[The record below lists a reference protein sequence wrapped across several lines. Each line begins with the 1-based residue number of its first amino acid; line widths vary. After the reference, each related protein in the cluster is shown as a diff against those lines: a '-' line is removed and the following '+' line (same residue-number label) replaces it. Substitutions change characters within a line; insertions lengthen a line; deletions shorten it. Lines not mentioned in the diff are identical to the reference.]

1 MRLNGIV
8 MHKALLLSQGAG
20 RPGKRVAGRAGG
32 FPPHRKRLCK
42 SANCIFL
49 GEEGREWG
57 GGGCYLFFLFLLQ
70 IWGGE
75 GLKKKKKALQQP
87 RRPKGDRER
96 KRGRGDLIEK
106 SDSQTSCKCNY
117 FLRK

>member
-20 RPGKRVAGRAGG
+20 RPGKRVLGRAGS
-32 FPPHRKRLCK
+32 FPAHRKRLCK

-49 GEEGREWG
+49 GEEGMEG
-57 GGGCYLFFLFLLQ
+57 GYLYFF
-70 IWGGE
+70 ITDPR
-75 GLKKKKKALQQP
+75 KKKKKALQQP

-96 KRGRGDLIEK
+96 KRERRLD
-106 SDSQTSCKCNY
+106 
-117 FLRK
+117 RKI

>member
-20 RPGKRVAGRAGG
+20 RPGKRVVGRAGS

-49 GEEGREWG
+49 GEEGREG
-57 GGGCYLFFLFLLQ
+57 GYLFFYYRS
-70 IWGGE
+70 G
-75 GLKKKKKALQQP
+75 KKKKSPAAAKKTK
-87 RRPKGDRER
+87 RRQRE

>member
-20 RPGKRVAGRAGG
+20 RPGKRALGRAGS
-32 FPPHRKRLCK
+32 FPAHRKRLCK

-49 GEEGREWG
+49 GEEGMQG
-57 GGGCYLFFLFLLQ
+57 VYLFFF
-70 IWGGE
+70 ITDPR
-75 GLKKKKKALQQP
+75 KKKKKRPAAAKKTE
-87 RRPKGDRER
+87 RRQKE
-96 KRGRGDLIEK
+96 KERGDLIEK
-106 SDSQTSCKCNY
+106 SDSQISCKCNY

>member
-20 RPGKRVAGRAGG
+20 RPGKRVLGRAGS
-32 FPPHRKRLCK
+32 FPAHRKRLCK

-49 GEEGREWG
+49 GEEGMEG
-57 GGGCYLFFLFLLQ
+57 GYLYFF
-70 IWGGE
+70 ITDPR
-75 GLKKKKKALQQP
+75 KKKKKPCSSQEDQ
-87 RRPKGDRER
+87 KETEKERE
-96 KRGRGDLIEK
+96 RGDLIEK
-106 SDSQTSCKCNY
+106 SDPQISCKCNY

>member
-20 RPGKRVAGRAGG
+20 RPGKRVVGRAGS

-49 GEEGREWG
+49 GEEGREG
-57 GGGCYLFFLFLLQ
+57 GYLFFFITDL
-70 IWGGE
+70 E
-75 GLKKKKKALQQP
+75 KKTKKALQQL

-96 KRGRGDLIEK
+96 KEGEE
-106 SDSQTSCKCNY
+106 T
-117 FLRK
+117 